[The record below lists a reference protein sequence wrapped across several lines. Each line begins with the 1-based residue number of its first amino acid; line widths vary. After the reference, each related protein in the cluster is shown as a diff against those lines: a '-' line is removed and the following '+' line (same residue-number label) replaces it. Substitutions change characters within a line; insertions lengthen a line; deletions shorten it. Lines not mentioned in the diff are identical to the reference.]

1 MNVGHAI
8 RLCRTQRGASQSEVA
23 RHASCS
29 VSYLSML
36 ENNKRDP
43 TLSTVTRIAQ
53 ALHIPVGILF
63 FLASDKKEIGQ
74 IDQRL
79 AGELE
84 RSVLATLA
92 KPAKRRVARGNRGK
106 QEGGQHG

>member
-8 RLCRTQRGASQSEVA
+8 RLCRTRRGVSQSDVA
-23 RHASCS
+23 HRASCS

-43 TLSTVTRIAQ
+43 KLSTVSRIAQ
-53 ALHIPVGILF
+53 ALHVPLGVLF
-63 FLASDKKEIGQ
+63 FLASDNAEMGQ

-79 AGELE
+79 AGELQK
-84 RSVLATLA
+84 SALAALTL
-92 KPAKRRVARGNRGK
+92 PAKQVAND
-106 QEGGQHG
+106 